1 MKTLLE
7 ALRKTNTIEVKTLA
21 QARIMNKLNL
31 LKIAVQIIVLALIL
45 LVCGWK
51 LWMVSLLVGLILFLT
66 IRGWRLDVQT
76 QKKRFA
82 GKQS

>member
-1 MKTLLE
+1 MKNLLE

-31 LKIAVQIIVLALIL
+31 LKIAVQIIVLALL
-45 LVCGWK
+45 LLTCGWK
-51 LWMVSLLVGLILFLT
+51 LWMVSSLVGLILLLT
-66 IRGWRLDVQT
+66 ILGWRLDVQT

-82 GKQS
+82 DKQS